1 MTELTEP
8 LVLVEQ
14 DEHVAY
20 LTFNRPAKKNAL
32 NNPLLDQMVA
42 ALRAANADDN
52 VHVIVLRGA
61 GGVFSSGRDF
71 SMFDDRAALGDQS
84 VDKSVDV
91 FLEML
96 SLLMEIPKPTIAS
109 IEGLALGGGQATSLA
124 CDFVVA
130 ERGASF
136 GNVEMAYGFPAAMNT
151 VLLTRHVGRRIGMEI
166 AITGDVY
173 TAEQYHGYGLVN
185 RLAEPG
191 QLAETTREFA
201 ALLAS
206 RAPWAVQRT
215 KSTYRMAEDMDL
227 TGAMHVGNQLNQLL
241 RLNGQLETVHSGD
254 SSVKDALKS
263 DLKS

>member
-1 MTELTEP
+1 MTED
-8 LVLVEQ
+8 LVLVEH
-14 DEHVAY
+14 DETIAY
-20 LTFNRPAKKNAL
+20 VTLNRPAKKNAL
-32 NNPLLDQMVA
+32 STPLLNELVDV
-42 ALRAANADDN
+42 LKAANADDD
-52 VHVIVLRGA
+52 VRAIVLRGA

-71 SMFDDRAALGDQS
+71 SMFDDRAALSDQS

-91 FLEML
+91 FLDML
-96 SLLMEIPKPTIAS
+96 TLLMEIPKPTIAS
-109 IEGLALGGGQATSLA
+109 VEGIALGGGQATTLA

-151 VLLTRHVGRRIGMEI
+151 VLLTRHVGRRIGLEI
-166 AITGDVY
+166 AITGEIY
-173 TAEQYHGYGLVN
+173 TAEQYQGYGLVN

-191 QLAETTREFA
+191 QLTQTTREFA
-201 ALLAS
+201 AVLAS

-241 RLNGQLETVHSGD
+241 RLNGQVETVHSGD
-254 SSVKDALKS
+254 SSVKSALKS
-263 DLKS
+263 GLK